1 MSRSHPTV
9 SEFLSSNSED
19 TAKAFYRQ
27 VLLPNGTFKTTDR
40 HRLDEVNSF
49 SLPFIQALN
58 KNHLKLMDTAASSGV
73 TTIEWSRQLEV
84 AGLSFEMLA
93 TDKLLSANLLTIAPG
108 VKALVDDVGNAMH
121 FDFFGH
127 GMSPRIS
134 RTPLAPLKVAL
145 RLLFA
150 VTHRWSKPS
159 TPVAMMMAGNGIPA
173 EADDLLSP
181 TPKKWLGAFDVV
193 RAANI
198 LHKAYFSSLQ
208 LALAIE
214 NLQKRLNYGGLLII
228 TRTREHDGKNEA
240 SILLNDGGTLSIIG
254 RLNGGSEVEFLLN

>member
-19 TAKAFYRQ
+19 TAKAFYKQ

-49 SLPFIQALN
+49 SLPFIQAL
-58 KNHLKLMDTAASSGV
+58 KRNHLKLMDTAVSSGV
-73 TTIEWSRQLEV
+73 TTIEWSKQLEI
-84 AGLSFEMLA
+84 AGLSFEIIA
-93 TDKLLSANLLTIAPG
+93 TDKVLSANLLTIAPG
-108 VKALVDDVGNAMH
+108 VKALVDDTGSALH

-134 RTPLAPLKVAL
+134 PTPLAPLKAVL
-145 RLLFA
+145 RFLFM
-150 VTHRWSKPS
+150 VTRKRSKPS
-159 TPVAMMMAGNGIPA
+159 VLVPLMMPRNGITA

-181 TPKKWLGAFDVV
+181 TPKKWLEAFDVV

-198 LHKAYFSSLQ
+198 LHKAYFDSPE
-208 LALAIE
+208 LALAIK
-214 NLQKRLNYGGLLII
+214 NLQRRLSPGGLLII
-228 TRTREHDGKNEA
+228 SRTREHDGKNEA
-240 SILLNDGGTLSIIG
+240 SILRHDGGTLSIIG